1 MVSLTP
7 DRDRASSGE
16 LPSSKEVSKTIND
29 TDTAALLAAAW
40 RHVGLGVTQARLKA
54 VAADRLELNVVTCSG
69 DVCSTQLVAVP
80 LRPPLR
86 DVTDARQRV
95 ASFGLA
101 PPLTVLLQPVALLA
115 MIGMAT
121 LRLILHHPSE
131 AGDQLLLLVG
141 GRESGWWVW
150 YAAVLAHV
158 VETGYCAMLLTGNK
172 LRRSC
177 DTRGAVLWMACTLL
191 CGFPVLRLVLK
202 LEAMAPRK
210 LATD

>member
-1 MVSLTP
+1 MAQLTP

-16 LPSSKEVSKTIND
+16 LPSSKEVSQAINEKD
-29 TDTAALLAAAW
+29 AATLLAAAW

-69 DVCSTQLVAVP
+69 DVCSTQLVALP

-86 DVTDARQRV
+86 AVADARERV

-101 PPLTVLLQPVALLA
+101 PPLTVLLQPVSLLA

-121 LRLILHHPSE
+121 LRLILEYPSE
-131 AGDQLLLLVG
+131 IGEQLLRLVG
-141 GRESGWWVW
+141 GRDAGWLVW
-150 YAAVLAHV
+150 YAAVIAHI
-158 VETGYCAMLLTGNK
+158 VEASYCAMILLGEK

-177 DTRGAVLWMACTLL
+177 DTKGAVLWVGYTLL

-202 LEAMAPRK
+202 LEAMAPLK
-210 LATD
+210 LAAD